1 MLFLRELFY
10 IIMKIKRQCNFTVV
24 CIQVQPNVVLNL
36 QNKYVTANI
45 LKKLE
50 GLNLLKKMIRAI
62 FLNFG

>member
-50 GLNLLKKMIRAI
+50 GFNHLKKMIRAI

>member
-50 GLNLLKKMIRAI
+50 GFDHLKKRYV
-62 FLNFG
+62 LYS